1 MIENMIGIAVL
12 LLTIVSMI
20 VLFGSVIG
28 IVISLLREFK
38 IYPHNLRN
46 ACISGFLVAACFLY
60 ADYSGLLVDRD
71 TYTNQQQSDGG

>member
-20 VLFGSVIG
+20 VLFVVIG